1 MGGKKVGVEDRWPCP
16 DVKDKALP
24 KHRMGR
30 DCTGGHQQGSGM
42 SSASPASYYFSNS
55 VLSVP
60 LLNPRTTVLPAANI
74 YSPNLSTDSN
84 IFIFDLSAL
93 QQHVKI

>member
-1 MGGKKVGVEDRWPCP
+1 MGGKKVGMEDGWPCP

-30 DCTGGHQQGSGM
+30 DCTGGPQQGSGM
-42 SSASPASYYFSNS
+42 SSASPASHYFSNS
-55 VLSVP
+55 VLSAP
-60 LLNPRTTVLPAANI
+60 LLNPRRTALPAAANI

-84 IFIFDLSAL
+84 IFYTL
-93 QQHVKI
+93 